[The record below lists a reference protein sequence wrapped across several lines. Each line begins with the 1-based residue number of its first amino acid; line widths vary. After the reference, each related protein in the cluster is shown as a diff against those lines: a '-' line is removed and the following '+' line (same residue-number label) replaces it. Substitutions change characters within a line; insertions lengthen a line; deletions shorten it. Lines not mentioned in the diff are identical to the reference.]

1 MKATGEFSVLIRPIV
16 TEKTTMLAKMSQ
28 YVFLVHP
35 DANKMQVKDAVQKAF
50 KVKVINVRTKTLK
63 GKLKKRGWR
72 SVRRPDKKQA
82 IVTLAKGSQLD
93 PTALA

>member
-1 MKATGEFSVLIRPIV
+1 MHVYDILRRPVV
-16 TEKTTMLAKMSQ
+16 TEKSTAQSDADNQ
-28 YVFLVHP
+28 YTFEV
-35 DANKMQVKDAVQKAF
+35 DGRANKMQVKDAVQKAF